1 MPRAKNT
8 DRFDVTTLLRPGV
21 PLSARTMKRRTG
33 MKHRAILAAI
43 HAAVKNGTVRRVNTK
58 EVGSGKYN
66 EADQM
71 PDPRTPTAHLDSGEA
86 RDTKKTKRKKTYRVQ
101 KFNVFVLV

>member
-21 PLSARTMKRRTG
+21 PLSVRTMKRRTG
-33 MKHRAILAAI
+33 MKHRAIVAAV

-66 EADQM
+66 EAEQR
-71 PDPRTPTAHLDSGEA
+71 PDPRTAYLDSDEA
-86 RDTKKTKRKKTYRVQ
+86 RDMKKTKRKKTYRVR